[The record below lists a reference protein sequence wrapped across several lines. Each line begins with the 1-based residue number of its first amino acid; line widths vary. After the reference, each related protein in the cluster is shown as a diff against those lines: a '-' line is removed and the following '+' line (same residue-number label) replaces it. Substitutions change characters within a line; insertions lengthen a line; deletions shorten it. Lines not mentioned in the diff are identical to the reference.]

1 MAENTNVKKVG
12 IFKRFTQFLKD
23 SKNELK
29 KVVWPTK
36 RTVINN
42 TIVVIVVMVL
52 AGIFIWLLD
61 TGMGAI
67 VKFLLGFVK

>member
-1 MAENTNVKKVG
+1 MSENTNVKKVG
-12 IFKRFTQFLKD
+12 VFKRFTQFLKD

-36 RTVINN
+36 KQVINN

-52 AGIFIWLLD
+52 AGLFIWLLD

-67 VKFLLGFVK
+67 VKFLLGFVE

>member
-1 MAENTNVKKVG
+1 MSENTNVKKVG
-12 IFKRFTQFLKD
+12 VFKRFAQFLKD

-29 KVVWPTK
+29 KVAWPSK

-42 TIVVIVVMVL
+42 TIVVVVVMVL
-52 AGIFIWLLD
+52 AGLVIWLLD